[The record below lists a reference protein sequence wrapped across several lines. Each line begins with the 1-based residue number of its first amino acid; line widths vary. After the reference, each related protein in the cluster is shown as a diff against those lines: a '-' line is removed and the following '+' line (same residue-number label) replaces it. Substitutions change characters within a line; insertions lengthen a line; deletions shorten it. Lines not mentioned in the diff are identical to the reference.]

1 MSDAPPLRTPAPAPT
16 PARLPRTPSIAYGGD
31 YNPEQWGKDVWD
43 ADYAAFDA
51 ARITTVTLGVFSW
64 SLTQPAEDTF
74 DFTVLDE
81 IVQRAADEGR
91 QVCLATGTGALSP
104 WIARAY
110 PEVTRVDFEGRKH
123 RYGQRHNACWSSPAF
138 RRLAAGIAGR
148 VAERYA
154 DHPAVIAWHIGNE
167 YGGDG
172 GACYCDL
179 CAAEFRL
186 WLRAR
191 YGTLDALNEAWN
203 ATFWSHRFTDWAE
216 IEPPSAL
223 TEHWKGRGYT
233 AFQGITLDYYR
244 FSTDNAIRQFCEEK
258 AAIRAHSDLPVTTNF
273 MGFFQPLDYHRWAP
287 HLDFA
292 SWDNYPPRSDEPWR
306 TALTHDLM
314 RGLKDGA
321 PFWLMEQTP
330 TVTASRDVNPVRRP
344 GIMRLWSWQ
353 AVAHGADSVL
363 FFQMRASRGACE
375 MTHGAVLDHSGRLDT
390 RAFREVA
397 GLGAEL
403 ERLGDTLLGART
415 PARTALLVDWDS
427 WWAVEMADGPNRLV
441 KYLPTLLEWGRAFWD
456 AGAQVDVVPVTADLS
471 RYDVVAAPLLHM
483 VKGDLAVRLAEV
495 AARGGTVLTGYL
507 SGRVDEDDRRF
518 LADVPGPL
526 AGLAGVR
533 VAETDAAEPG
543 VVNPVR
549 FAGGGDGGDGPADGD
564 GARGAGLTVDG
575 SMVFEVLVPEGAEV
589 MARYGADF
597 YAGEPAVTRNRVPV
611 ASGRAAGDDAA
622 GAGGAPAEGHVW
634 YLGTE
639 LAQEGLAHVVRTALA
654 RHDLLGPY
662 ADVPGLELATRITTT
677 GDRVDLLLHHGTE
690 PVTVEAHAD
699 GTDLLTDRTWT
710 AGERVTLAPAAVV
723 VLRLH

>member
-1 MSDAPPLRTPAPAPT
+1 MPEARQPLPDPV
-16 PARLPRTPSIAYGGD
+16 PARLPRTSAIAFGGD
-31 YNPEQWGKDVWD
+31 YNPEQWGADVWD

-51 ARITTVTLGVFSW
+51 AHITTVTLGVFLW
-64 SLTQPAEDTF
+64 SVTQPAEDVV
-74 DFTVLDE
+74 DFTVLDA

-104 WIARAY
+104 WIVQAY
-110 PEVTRVDFEGRKH
+110 PEVTRVDFEGRRH
-123 RYGQRHNACWSSPAF
+123 GYGQRHNACWSSPAF

-148 VAERYA
+148 IAERYA
-154 DHPAVIAWHIGNE
+154 DHPAVVAWHIGNE

-172 GACYCDL
+172 GACFCDL
-179 CAAEFRL
+179 CAAEFRV

-191 YGTLDALNEAWN
+191 YGTLDELNEAWST
-203 ATFWSHRFTDWAE
+203 TFWSHRFTGWDQIPA
-216 IEPPSAL
+216 PSAL
-223 TEHWKGRGYT
+223 TEHWRGRACT

-258 AAIRAHSDLPVTTNF
+258 AAIRAHSGLPVTTNL
-273 MGFFQPLDYHRWAP
+273 MGFFQPHDQHRWAP

-292 SWDNYPPRSDEPWR
+292 SWDNYPPRTDEPWR
-306 TALTHDLM
+306 TALTHDLV
-314 RGLKDGA
+314 RGLKGGA

-363 FFQMRASRGACE
+363 FFQLRASRGACE
-375 MTHGAVLDHSGRLDT
+375 MTHGAVLDHAGRLDT

-403 ERLGDTLLGART
+403 ARLGGTLLGART

-441 KYLPTLLEWGRAFWD
+441 RYLPTLLEWGRALWE

-471 RYDVVAAPLLHM
+471 GYDLVAAPLLHL
-483 VKGDLAVRLAEV
+483 VKGDLVDRLDAV

-526 AGLAGVR
+526 AALAGIR
-533 VAETDAAEPG
+533 VAETDAAEPE
-543 VVNPVR
+543 VVNPVT
-549 FAGGGDGGDGPADGD
+549 FTGGPGPGP
-564 GARGAGLTVDG
+564 GPTVDAR
-575 SMVFEVLVPEGAEV
+575 MVFELLVPEGAEV

-597 YAGEPAVTRNRVPV
+597 YAGSPAVTRHVLP
-611 ASGRAAGDDAA
+611 AP
-622 GAGGAPAEGHVW
+622 GGGEGHVW
-634 YLGTE
+634 YVGTE
-639 LAQEGLAHVVRTALA
+639 LAQPGLAHVVRAALG
-654 RHDLLGPY
+654 RHGLIGPY
-662 ADVPGLELATRITTT
+662 ADVPGLELATRVAPD
-677 GDRVDLLLHHGTE
+677 GRRVDLLLHHGTA
-690 PVTVEAHAD
+690 PVTVAVHAD
-699 GTDLLTDRTWT
+699 GTDLLTGRRWT
-710 AGERVTLAPAAVV
+710 RGEALRLAPAD
-723 VLRLH
+723 VLVLLTR

>member
-1 MSDAPPLRTPAPAPT
+1 MPEVRQPLPAPT
-16 PARLPRTPSIAYGGD
+16 PARLPRTSTIAFGGD
-31 YNPEQWGKDVWD
+31 YNPEQWETDVWD

-51 ARITTVTLGVFSW
+51 ARITTVTLGVFLW
-64 SLTQPAEDTF
+64 SVTQPAEDVV
-74 DFTVLDE
+74 DFTVLDA

-110 PEVTRVDFEGRKH
+110 PEVTRTDFEGRKH

-148 VAERYA
+148 IAERYA
-154 DHPAVIAWHIGNE
+154 DHPAVVAWHIGNE

-186 WLRAR
+186 WLRTR
-191 YGTLDALNEAWN
+191 YGTLDVLNEAWN
-203 ATFWSHRFTDWAE
+203 TTFWSHRFSDWDE
-216 IEPPSAL
+216 IDPPSAL
-223 TEHWKGRGYT
+223 TEHWKGRAYT

-244 FSTDNAIRQFCEEK
+244 FSTDNAIRQFSEEK
-258 AAIRAHSDLPVTTNF
+258 AAIRAHSDLPVTTNL
-273 MGFFQPLDYHRWAP
+273 MGFFQPHDQHRWAP

-375 MTHGAVLDHSGRLDT
+375 MTHGAVLDHSGRRDT

-403 ERLGDTLLGART
+403 EKVGGALLGART

-441 KYLPTLLEWGRAFWD
+441 RYLPTVFAWGRALWE

-471 RYDVVAAPLLHM
+471 GYDVVAAPLLHL
-483 VKGDLAVRLAEV
+483 VKGDLPERLAAV
-495 AARGGTVLTGYL
+495 AARGGTVVTGYL

-526 AGLAGVR
+526 AELAGVR
-533 VAETDAAEPG
+533 VAETDAAEPE
-543 VVNPVR
+543 VINPVIFSGPSAR
-549 FAGGGDGGDGPADGD
+549 DLTGPTVAG
-564 GARGAGLTVDG
+564 R
-575 SMVFEVLVPEGAEV
+575 MVFEVLVPESAQV
-589 MARYGADF
+589 MARYGSDF
-597 YAGEPAVTRNRVPV
+597 YAGSPAVTRNTV
-611 ASGRAAGDDAA
+611 
-622 GAGGAPAEGHVW
+622 AGGGHVW

-639 LAQEGLAHVVRTALA
+639 LAQEGLAHVLRAALSG
-654 RHDLLGPY
+654 HDLLGPY
-662 ADVPGLELATRITTT
+662 ADVPGVELATRIAPD
-677 GDRVDLLLHHGTE
+677 GRQVDLLLHHGTE
-690 PVTVEAHAD
+690 PVTVGVHAD
-699 GTDLLTDRTWT
+699 GTDLLTDRRWT
-710 AGERVTLAPAAVV
+710 RGEALTLAPADVV
-723 VLRLH
+723 VLLRR